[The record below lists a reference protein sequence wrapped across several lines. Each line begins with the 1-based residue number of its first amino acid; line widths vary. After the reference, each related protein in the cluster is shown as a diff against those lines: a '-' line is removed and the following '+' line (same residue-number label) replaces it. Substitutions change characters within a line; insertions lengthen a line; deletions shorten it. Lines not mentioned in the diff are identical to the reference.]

1 RDRAVADSEQQGV
14 VLLSNTHAA
23 LDDERR
29 RPCAKA
35 VCWGPE
41 IIRKH
46 RCASGNTVVARRM
59 RSFQDVSPCSGATRR
74 QSYFTRIRICV
85 ESSEMFEDL
94 MNVSSGLRALC
105 CERMLFVHQLQ
116 TRISARGSHA
126 PVVLS
131 RGAPGSTSPEMS
143 SDMRLSDV
151 TEQLAQTQEL
161 VSQLK
166 DLIRE
171 KDAALCARDD
181 QQKELTEQIQR
192 LQNERESFQSKLE
205 AERHIA
211 RARLK
216 DLMEK
221 QEADL
226 RRVKLKEAEAS
237 KAESKFLKMKAW
249 SKSRIRQLEEELRRA
264 QTGRCLED
272 SPDVSSL
279 HRRVAELQEERE
291 DLLGRLEMHEEV
303 KARNEEL
310 QKQLL
315 EFKEQQRKM
324 QADLEQVTQRASQV
338 RRAPDPSTSSLSGSN
353 AELLPSQGSEA
364 PMEDVQLMEW
374 QEMVTMVTEA
384 EESQDEKNV
393 FRMSHMEEE
402 REAPQISSISWKR
415 LWRAP
420 LSLFQRDGAWVELRS
435 PTGKASAPHERKSF
449 LSGMD
454 PPLKAMVEGSTSCL
468 RAELRLSSS
477 DALHAIVSL
486 FSLIT
491 LRSLPLSALRASSSP
506 PAPPLPPLLCMM
518 GAAIENSF
526 PSVLCMQVPR
536 LQRRPPLHC
545 QQFLELF
552 SREVWQCSGDGSGAP
567 LALLCLCAPLL
578 PVIFLN
584 TCIHLFFLR
593 TASSSSVSPMRPG
606 AWCVHK
612 EAPSPLDSVWAEG
625 RVTPGAALLKGSGG
639 ASSVTCAALRNE
651 WCPEGDDWLFPGC
664 SDPAL
669 ANRQQEVEEEL
680 AQVRGLG
687 ARRNR
692 KQEYLA
698 PRSLQ
703 EEFAHTQ
710 DVTGPSDP
718 DALLTGEN
726 MGGWWPQHS
735 AGDTDGLRSVVEEL
749 ELERNQL
756 QEQIQVLE
764 KQCQDLEER
773 LQLQARVELLQATF
787 GIDEGVGAGFTP
799 QNESERLRSQL
810 ASLRSQQLK
819 DSEKHQLVISKLNKE
834 LKGLSSTQEC
844 LESSLLEKE
853 HSLARTSEK
862 LEHIESLREAVA
874 DREKQNQEQAER
886 LLQAEH
892 SLAEMK
898 KTCSSLE
905 RENSELKAAAAD
917 QTLKLNSM
925 KDKAQ
930 KQESS
935 IEALQC
941 DLQQTN
947 EDLERL
953 NAAHLEERA
962 QLLHDLQ
969 SCEREIDRLQDIL
982 TDKDKEILALASSMA
997 ECSEQIQE
1005 LKQEVKLKEEVLANA
1020 ERSVQICSDPEL
1032 SGALIPKLIEQLKKT
1047 EGDLKR
1053 EQVQA
1058 ESRRAEVKDLMKRME
1073 EAQKTIQDL
1082 QTEAQSRPAAEQAL
1096 GKEERNMLLAEVSKQ
1111 KAELL
1116 VLTKQLEEQVTSHRD
1131 AKEKSSKIASLE
1143 QKVKNLQEELDV
1155 DRERFT
1161 SEVRTR
1167 DEAKDILE
1175 KHLSGKLESIKSL
1188 EMDKQK
1194 LEETVEQL
1202 LDELGRLKHHLEKA
1216 TLEIEDLREQQ
1227 TKLQRLSSENS
1238 DMKLELEALSGV
1250 SEENSSLQSKL
1261 SEAHREL
1268 SRCSKA
1274 TEDLQKDLN
1283 QLSLREEELRR
1294 SKQSLEE
1301 TVVEKEALGD
1311 GLLRHNR
1318 ELGETLDRKQQEVLY
1333 LSQAVSEWE
1342 TKMLASLR
1350 EKEHLASQVT
1360 SFDEQRSDLQR
1371 ALNETT
1377 REREALLQTQDAE
1390 IRKFEEEARVLREQ
1404 LLEKASECDLLTKA
1418 LRETNEELDGLRQ
1431 ALESSGAE
1439 VLWFQKIAL
1448 EKDQVLS
1455 EQHTQMEA
1463 SRKLLEERM
1472 ATLEKQAHAHGT
1484 GLTEKMV
1491 LLQEASEACG
1501 VLRREVNHEREL
1513 VCSLQEEKSSLKE
1526 ELSRL
1531 HLALEAKEKA
1541 LAERTLECQKRSES
1555 LVSLTGQLG
1564 LMSTNTA
1571 RLESSNASLS
1581 DALAQRSAE
1590 DTRAKEELARMQLE
1604 LVEHRDRGQA
1614 LMEQNV
1620 VLKSELKNSVAEVL
1634 RQQEKITS
1642 LQNQL
1647 ESRSLE
1653 KVSLEQ
1659 RLRSEMDSLRQTLQE
1674 KEEMLRTQEMCVQLL
1689 ESKGQIISELQ
1700 EEIQRLRITLQDKDQ
1715 EITLVMAQLE
1725 AREARLR
1732 AEVEASAKLQEELK
1746 SAVEQLDGSMLEK
1759 DSPVMQEK
1767 EKVEHIQSRTS
1778 ELELMVPQLNCR
1790 IEQMKR
1796 LVDTQA
1802 EKLQLLSASQS
1813 QIQTLEERNK
1823 SLQEERDRTQQ
1834 ELLITSHERALKEQ
1848 EIHKLTLEREEV
1860 LRSTSSQIQ
1869 RVQDLVQQLTWP
1881 SGTRTEA
1888 RRELVK
1894 EERPHVTE
1902 TIALQRSDGSS
1913 EPWVQLW
1920 SRLQQLHLEM
1930 QRRDSAVLQ
1939 LSASMEKAAE
1949 EKRGLCSQLS
1959 SVSRML
1965 KDSQQTAGELQNR
1978 CYWLERQLQSQYSPA
1993 QASVPPGAPQEPVGS
2008 SFSPDGSD
2016 GRDLRNR
2023 LSEAELQ
2030 LSQLSSRLEEE
2041 RSRREAA
2048 EEALHQRRAAG
2059 VECKQAWH
2067 PQEEFS
2073 VQLENTDEE
2082 QFEELIIRP
2091 KQRLFLSKMNGGL
2104 LLCRRLLAGRS
2115 APSCSRLLRARLKPR
2130 YLFLSYVLLLHLLLL
2145 ICLGSAL

>member
-324 QADLEQVTQRASQV
+324 QADLEQVTQRASQ
-338 RRAPDPSTSSLSGSN
+338 
-353 AELLPSQGSEA
+353 GSEA

-402 REAPQISSISWKR
+402 RE
-415 LWRAP
+415 
-420 LSLFQRDGAWVELRS
+420 
-435 PTGKASAPHERKSF
+435 
-449 LSGMD
+449 
-454 PPLKAMVEGSTSCL
+454 
-468 RAELRLSSS
+468 
-477 DALHAIVSL
+477 
-486 FSLIT
+486 
-491 LRSLPLSALRASSSP
+491 
-506 PAPPLPPLLCMM
+506 
-518 GAAIENSF
+518 
-526 PSVLCMQVPR
+526 
-536 LQRRPPLHC
+536 
-545 QQFLELF
+545 
-552 SREVWQCSGDGSGAP
+552 
-567 LALLCLCAPLL
+567 
-578 PVIFLN
+578 
-584 TCIHLFFLR
+584 
-593 TASSSSVSPMRPG
+593 
-606 AWCVHK
+606 
-612 EAPSPLDSVWAEG
+612 
-625 RVTPGAALLKGSGG
+625 
-639 ASSVTCAALRNE
+639 
-651 WCPEGDDWLFPGC
+651 
-664 SDPAL
+664 AL

-773 LQLQARVELLQATF
+773 LQLQARVELL
-787 GIDEGVGAGFTP
+787 

-2145 ICLGSAL
+2145 ICLGSALHTTPASEEPGGDAAVGPAPLLLEMLKRICWN